1 MSYGTTELPYT
12 AARIKG
18 IIKATGQITVKPAG
32 LAGIQLDCNG
42 ATGDFTASITPANLT
57 GNRRWILPNRDDTFA
72 GLGAQTFTGAQTFSL
87 GSLVSGGSAPS
98 SATTGTTQWVSGT
111 VTLTSFVSST
121 GAANEKIWDFRTSPT
136 QFSIEAALDNYASSN
151 PAITIARSAASPTV
165 VTIAP
170 TTASTS
176 TTTGALVVTGGVGIG
191 GRLNVGGDVAFDKT
205 GAGLTLAI
213 RADDSKDANISF
225 LNRSGVGIIQYRP
238 VSSTD
243 LRWYTA
249 TAGIDI
255 LTLSN
260 SSASTGSLFV
270 NYSTAST
277 STTTG
282 ALVVT
287 GGVGIGGRLNVGGA
301 LEVNSATLIKSNTTL
316 TDGAAA
322 AVGTL
327 TNAPTAGNPT
337 KWVLLNDNGVIRK
350 FPTWT

>member
-72 GLGAQTFTGAQTFSL
+72 GLGAQTFTGAQTI
-87 GSLVSGGSAPS
+87 ANN
-98 SATTGTTQWVSGT
+98 
-111 VTLTSFVSST
+111 LTIDRP
-121 GAANEKIWDFRTSPT
+121 AN
-136 QFSIEAALDNYASSN
+136 
-151 PAITIARSAASPTV
+151 
-165 VTIAP
+165 
-170 TTASTS
+170 
-176 TTTGALVVTGGVGIG
+176 
-191 GRLNVGGDVAFDKT
+191 
-205 GAGLTLAI
+205 LTLAFTS
-213 RADDSKDANISF
+213 DNTSF
-225 LNRSGVGIIQYRP
+225 AELKFANRSGSGLSLYRP
-238 VSSTD
+238 ASSSALSFYSNDGGYD
-243 LRWYTA
+243 LASFTSPLIGSGALSILYTA
-249 TAGIDI
+249 
-255 LTLSN
+255 
-260 SSASTGSLFV
+260 
-270 NYSTAST
+270 AST

-337 KWVLLNDNGVIRK
+337 KWVLINDNGVIRK